1 MTEKA
6 LTYGREDRPPLRD
19 SLLLGA
25 QHAVVALVFLVYPLA
40 AAQEIG
46 LDPASTA
53 RFLTACVL
61 GIGISTFLHAF
72 RPSVGSGALAV
83 EIPTPIFLP
92 AAVMA
97 GAAGG
102 LSMLAAISLL
112 SGCIEVLFARALKHI
127 KNLFPAE
134 VCGIAVMMLG
144 ISIVKAGMMNAVG
157 VTTPDS
163 AVHAPALF
171 TSASALLTIVVV
183 SVFGSPAVKLLA
195 IACGLATGVLAAYLT
210 GILDGDSMH
219 HLAVAAWLAWPDV
232 TVAVPHLKIEFVPVA
247 VVMALVLSVDN
258 VGMLIG
264 IQRQMDPAW
273 RKIDLKQ
280 ASGGVQVSG
289 IGDIVSGIFGGIPTG
304 ISSANVALAHATGA
318 VARRLSWVIGL
329 MLVVAA
335 FSPKVMI
342 ALTMVPRPVVGAVMV
357 YASIYMVMSG
367 MALIHGRMLNDRR
380 IFVIGFSLVMGLTSV
395 VLPGIYAE
403 VPALLRPIFL
413 SPLATSTLVAMLLTF
428 VFSIGA
434 SARASVEVNLS
445 NSPNESLQEYEINK
459 ALRAPLEM
467 LGADVGADRASLD
480 RSIDVTAEFVA
491 ALQISGTVRGPVRVA
506 ARFDDA
512 RLQISLAYAGD
523 APAMPGDGRSPANA
537 YGARLARIAQN
548 INKLSA
554 TDRGGNQEVVL
565 LFEP

>member
-40 AAQEIG
+40 AAQQIG

-61 GIGISTFLHAF
+61 GIGVSTFLHAF

-112 SGCIEVLFARALKHI
+112 SGCIELLFARALKHI

-144 ISIVKAGMMNAVG
+144 ISIVKPGMMNALG

-163 AVHAPALF
+163 AVHLAALY
-171 TSASALLTIVVV
+171 TSASALLTIVLV
-183 SVFGSPAVKLLA
+183 SVFGSSSIKLLA
-195 IACGLATGVLAAYLT
+195 IACGLATGALAAYVT
-210 GILDGDSMH
+210 DILDGDSMH
-219 HLAVAAWLAWPDV
+219 HLAAAAWLAWPDV
-232 TVAVPHLKIEFVPVA
+232 SITVPHLQIDFVPVA

-289 IGDIVSGIFGGIPTG
+289 IGDIVSGVFGGMPTG

-318 VARRLSWVIGL
+318 VARRISWVVGL
-329 MLVVAA
+329 MLIVAA
-335 FSPKVMI
+335 FAPKVMI
-342 ALTMVPRPVVGAVMV
+342 AFTMVPRPVVGAVMV
-357 YASIYMVMSG
+357 YAAIYMVMSG
-367 MALIHGRMLNDRR
+367 MSLIHGRMLSDRR

-395 VLPGIYAE
+395 VLPGIYAD
-403 VPALLRPIFL
+403 VPGLLRPICL
-413 SPLATSTLVAMLLTF
+413 SPLATSTLVAMALTYM
-428 VFSIGA
+428 FSIGA
-434 SARASVEVNLS
+434 SVRAAVAVSLS
-445 NSPNESLQEYEINK
+445 HSPNESLQEFEINK
-459 ALRAPLEM
+459 ALRAPLER

-491 ALQISGTVRGPVRVA
+491 ALQVSGAVRSPVRVA

-512 RLQISLAYAGD
+512 RLQISLAYTGD
-523 APAMPGDGRSPANA
+523 APAMTVGGDPTVDHQR
-537 YGARLARIAQN
+537 ARLARIAQN

-554 TDRGGNQEVVL
+554 SERGGEQVLSL